1 MQKLTAVVMAISA
14 LFFSFSSFAAT
25 SDFSGAIQLR
35 LKNSLPGKVDYYFTP
50 QGGAPK
56 LAGSLD
62 AGASVDVK
70 SQPGIVWLFAQ
81 DRKPFQKYTTREELF
96 QQLTIAPM
104 GKQKKPVVANA
115 YQPPLKSAA
124 AAAATAT
131 TKTKTKPVADDVAD
145 KAATGKGSGDPS
157 GMQWT
162 FGAFDGGGE
171 GKVLQLT
178 YGVPETDNVQVY
190 ATCVSANA
198 GAADVIF
205 GWDVNNQ
212 RPGKAA
218 RLRIVGEGFDR
229 QFDAR
234 VFISES
240 GEGVQGVELQIEAND
255 TIWKQLK
262 SVKSVRYNVGG
273 QGGLKLVT
281 TGLAAPL
288 DKFLK
293 QCVAIAED
301 VVGTGSKNDDSVAS
315 GDDVA
320 SGDTGDDVAPFD
332 ARTLFGG
339 KVAGG
344 GGGKSSGGEGSC
356 EALAKA
362 RSTNDGEQVSV
373 VFENRSGEFRSINWI
388 DPKGRAIQFGGINS
402 GERFDAET
410 FTSHPWMVTD
420 GPGNCIEMFMPSV
433 DQPVIKLTRKSPG
446 FGPE

>member
-1 MQKLTAVVMAISA
+1 MQKLAAVVVMAISV

-35 LKNSLPGKVDYYFTP
+35 LKNSLPGKIDYYFTP

-56 LAGSLD
+56 LAGSLE

-70 SQPGIVWLFAQ
+70 SQPGVVWLFAQ

-96 QQLTIAPM
+96 QQLIIAPM
-104 GKQKKPVVANA
+104 GQQKKPVVANA
-115 YQPPLKSAA
+115 YQPPLKSAS
-124 AAAATAT
+124 AATAT
-131 TKTKTKPVADDVAD
+131 TKKKPVADDTAD
-145 KAATGKGSGDPS
+145 QADSGKGSGDPS

-162 FGAFDGGGE
+162 FGAFEGGE
-171 GKVLQLT
+171 GRVLQLT

-190 ATCVSANA
+190 ATCVAANA
-198 GAADVIF
+198 GAANIIF

-229 QFDAR
+229 QFDAS

-240 GEGVQGVELQIEAND
+240 GEGVQGVELQIEASD
-255 TIWKQLK
+255 KIWKQLK

-281 TGLAAPL
+281 AGLAAPL

-301 VVGTGSKNDDSVAS
+301 VVGTGSQSDTSASNNDDSS
-315 GDDVA
+315 GDDSGGDVA
-320 SGDTGDDVAPFD
+320 SFD

-339 KVAGG
+339 KVASGG
-344 GGGKSSGGEGSC
+344 GGRSGGGEGSC

-388 DPKGRAIQFGGINS
+388 DPKGRPIQFGGINS

-446 FGPE
+446 FDPE

>member
-1 MQKLTAVVMAISA
+1 MQKLAAVVVMAISV

-35 LKNSLPGKVDYYFTP
+35 LKNSLPGKIDYYFTP

-56 LAGSLD
+56 LAGSLE

-70 SQPGIVWLFAQ
+70 SQPGVVWLFAQ

-96 QQLTIAPM
+96 QQLIIAPM
-104 GKQKKPVVANA
+104 GQQKKPVVANA
-115 YQPPLKSAA
+115 YQPPLKSAS
-124 AAAATAT
+124 AATAT
-131 TKTKTKPVADDVAD
+131 AKKKPVADDTAD
-145 KAATGKGSGDPS
+145 QADSGKGSGDPS

-162 FGAFDGGGE
+162 FGAFEGGE
-171 GKVLQLT
+171 GRVLQLT

-190 ATCVSANA
+190 ATCVAANA
-198 GAADVIF
+198 GAANIIF

-229 QFDAR
+229 QFDAS

-240 GEGVQGVELQIEAND
+240 GEGVQGVELQIEASD
-255 TIWKQLK
+255 KIWKQLK

-281 TGLAAPL
+281 AGLAAPL

-301 VVGTGSKNDDSVAS
+301 VVGTGPQSDTSASNNDNSSSDDS
-315 GDDVA
+315 GGDVA
-320 SGDTGDDVAPFD
+320 SFD

-339 KVAGG
+339 KVASGG
-344 GGGKSSGGEGSC
+344 GGRSSGGEGSC

-388 DPKGRAIQFGGINS
+388 DPKGRPIQFGGINS